1 MQRILVV
8 DDEPHMLK
16 LMERIITEKT
26 TFHIDCTS
34 TPLEVPD
41 MLARTTYDLIVTDLK
56 MPGMDGMDILH
67 YVNDRDR
74 WEKVIIMTAFGSME
88 KALEAL
94 SSGVFDYIT
103 KPFKKEQIIFTI
115 NRAMRWQ
122 SIKREMLQMSRAF
135 DSEPYERA
143 TEVFKR
149 EYVRRLL
156 EKHDND
162 HGAVAR
168 KTGLSE
174 EIIARLATDESAE
187 TDS

>member
-34 TPLEVPD
+34 TPLEVPE
-41 MLARTTYDLIVTDLK
+41 MLDRTTYDLIVTDLK
-56 MPGMDGMDILH
+56 MPGMDGMDILN
-67 YVNDRDR
+67 YVNDRNR

-94 SSGVFDYIT
+94 ASGVYDYIT

-122 SIKREMLQMSRAF
+122 SIKREMLQMSQVF
-135 DSEPYERA
+135 DCTPYDQAVVEFKKEYARRMLER
-143 TEVFKR
+143 
-149 EYVRRLL
+149 YN
-156 EKHDND
+156 ND
-162 HGAVAR
+162 PDVVAE
-168 KTGLSE
+168 KTGLSVAD
-174 EIIARLATDESAE
+174 ITRLAATDPDESE
-187 TDS
+187 S

>member
-26 TFHIDCTS
+26 TFHVDFTS
-34 TPLEVPD
+34 TPLEVPE
-41 MLARTTYDLIVTDLK
+41 MLDRTTYDLIVTDLK

-67 YVNDRDR
+67 YVNDRER

-94 SSGVFDYIT
+94 AFGVFDYIT

-135 DSEPYERA
+135 DSEPYEHA
-143 TEVFKR
+143 ADVFKR

-156 EKHDND
+156 KKHDND
-162 HGAVAR
+162 HSTVA
-168 KTGLSE
+168 KITGLTE
-174 EIIARLATDESAE
+174 DDIARLATDDPAEPES
-187 TDS
+187 

>member
-26 TFHIDCTS
+26 TFHVDFTS
-34 TPLEVPD
+34 TPLEVPE
-41 MLARTTYDLIVTDLK
+41 MLDRTTYDLIVTDLK

-67 YVNDRDR
+67 YVNDRER

-94 SSGVFDYIT
+94 AFGVFDYIT

-122 SIKREMLQMSRAF
+122 SIK
-135 DSEPYERA
+135 PYEHA
-143 TEVFKR
+143 ADVFKR

-156 EKHDND
+156 KKHDND
-162 HGAVAR
+162 HSTVA
-168 KTGLSE
+168 KITGLTE
-174 EIIARLATDESAE
+174 DDIARLATDDPAEPES
-187 TDS
+187 